1 MQISVSGHGLEAGE
15 AFRDYAT
22 AELEEMREKY
32 FKAAISASV
41 TLAPGPH
48 GIGFVCEAM
57 MHVRGNVIL
66 KGGGRG
72 SRAQASFDG
81 ALAKIDKQLRR
92 HVRRLHDHVGMGSEE
107 RIALDAGYTVLVA
120 PESEADAASGS
131 GSGRD
136 FAPDAAHGPLVIAE
150 AAVDVPRASVAD
162 AVWML
167 DLRNTNALLFTNV
180 NTGAL
185 NMVYRREDGNIGW
198 VEPGR
203 RGSG

>member
-1 MQISVSGHGLEAGE
+1 MKIAVSGHQIEAGE

-22 AELEEMREKY
+22 AELDALKDKY
-32 FKAAISASV
+32 FRNAISATV
-41 TLAPGPH
+41 TLEPGPH
-48 GIGFVCEAM
+48 GAGFVCEAM

-72 SRAQASFDG
+72 PRAQAAFDG

-92 HVRRLHDHVGMGSEE
+92 HVRRLHDHDGPGAEE
-107 RIALDAGYTVLVA
+107 RVAMDAGYTVLA
-120 PESEADAASGS
+120 PPPAEDEAEP
-131 GSGRD
+131 
-136 FAPDAAHGPLVIAE
+136 APGPLVIAE

-167 DLRNTNALLFTNV
+167 DLRNTGALLFV
-180 NTGAL
+180 NTNTGVH

-198 VEPGR
+198 VEPGK
-203 RGSG
+203 RGSA

>member
-1 MQISVSGHGLEAGE
+1 MQIAVSGHRLEAGE

-22 AELEEMREKY
+22 AEMSALSDKY
-32 FKAAISASV
+32 FRNALSANV

-48 GIGFVCEAM
+48 GAGFECEAM

-72 SRAQASFDG
+72 ARAQAAFDM

-107 RIALDAGYTVLVA
+107 RVALDAGYTVLA
-120 PESEADAASGS
+120 
-131 GSGRD
+131 
-136 FAPDAAHGPLVIAE
+136 APDAEAEAEAEAAPGPLVIAE

-167 DLRNTNALLFTNV
+167 DLRNTTALLFTNV
-180 NTGAL
+180 NTGTL

-198 VEPGR
+198 GEPGA
-203 RGSG
+203 RGTG